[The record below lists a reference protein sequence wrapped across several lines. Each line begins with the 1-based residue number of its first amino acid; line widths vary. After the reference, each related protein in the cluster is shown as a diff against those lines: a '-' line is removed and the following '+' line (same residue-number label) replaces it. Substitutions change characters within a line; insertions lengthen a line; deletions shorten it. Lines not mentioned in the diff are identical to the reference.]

1 MIFLEKCTNIFC
13 LNCEV
18 INYSKVINYN
28 KFNLKRIS
36 FFFFLIRIIKIIT
49 EKYLCKKNV
58 QTDVYQI
65 KIYNIFQSSTTYNN
79 HTNIILNVWNENKN
93 IDSIN

>member
-65 KIYNIFQSSTTYNN
+65 KIYN
-79 HTNIILNVWNENKN
+79 HTNIVLNVWNENKN